1 MVDLY
6 RMPKPNIN
14 LIPPFYQRYINAVPS
29 DDLIPALITGGN
41 TTADLF
47 RTIPET
53 LADYCYEEGK
63 WSTRQV
69 INHMM
74 DAERVFCY
82 RALTFSRNDRTE
94 LPGFDENS
102 WTPRANASGRKLSK
116 LIDEYLNLRA
126 STVDLFSSFTEEMLD
141 REGTASGVKM
151 NVATLGFLIA
161 GHEQHHCKILTE
173 RYFSN

>member
-1 MVDLY
+1 M
-6 RMPKPNIN
+6 
-14 LIPPFYQRYINAVPS
+14 
-29 DDLIPALITGGN
+29 
-41 TTADLF
+41 
-47 RTIPET
+47 
-53 LADYCYEEGK
+53 
-63 WSTRQV
+63 

-82 RALTFSRNDRTE
+82 RGLAFSRNDLTE
-94 LPGFDENS
+94 LPGFDENH
-102 WTPRANASGRKLSK
+102 WAPQANASGRKLSK
-116 LIDEYLNLRA
+116 LIDEYINLRA